1 MTLLRPVGIFVLVA
15 GSILGATS
23 SVTAQ
28 GPDTCFFGQVR
39 TIGLTSEPGGH
50 LPIAGATATLYRNG
64 TPYLSTTTNA
74 SGIYFFTFSAPTGS
88 NSWYVRATHDAGWI
102 QVNHTG
108 TANTSSNFCT
118 NGGLGFA
125 AIEMARIRIK
135 EIGFKNDH
143 LMKTWEDGDV
153 TLQKLI
159 DFPDGST
166 STWILKDPSYQLPVA
181 YTQGSALTMFA
192 IVEVT
197 PATFSNSWSATLRAK
212 VSGQVI
218 ASEEFN
224 LSVGYEGAARPGLV
238 DDIVTTAIDSGVGK
252 KSYTIS
258 FDIAGDSVGIPAP
271 EWQQLDS
278 ATQLFYWTVA
288 SPAASPLFTNQNGRE
303 YSDLYDKAVD
313 WACGS
318 VCGGVIG
325 SPEIVPVSLVLVTD
339 TETIVRAINRAIDT
353 AAEYNPA
360 ANHSTV
366 HPLQL
371 MKSID
376 KSGQCADNANLLT
389 GLLRSIGVDADTEY
403 YYAVNPVDARWILY
417 NYVDRS
423 GADTCIAMGCSDK
436 VTFQVQ
442 RSAHDLA
449 QPNPH
454 FRYHAIVSADSRRW
468 DPSYGLDFVDPIG
481 LEEALNP
488 ATGTFPNGSS
498 ANAFRMISS
507 VAPRNPVGLVSNPD
521 CPHNLNAVSASTP
534 VVPNPMIAGQTYE
547 VTVTMRNTGNLP
559 WTIGDGFGLLSENP
573 RANEVWGWRTV
584 PLPGPTPV
592 GENDERSFTFVVVA
606 PTTPGSYNFQW
617 RMLAYSGN
625 NAWPFGA
632 PTPNVVVSV
641 VTGP

>member
-1 MTLLRPVGIFVLVA
+1 VTLLRPVGIFVLVA

-50 LPIAGATATLYRNG
+50 LPIVGATATLYRNG

-143 LMKTWEDGDV
+143 LMKTWEDGD
-153 TLQKLI
+153 LKSQKLI

-166 STWILKDPSYQLPVA
+166 STWILQDPSYKLPVA
-181 YTQGSALTMFA
+181 YSQGSALTMFA

-197 PATFSNSWSATLRAK
+197 PATFSNSWSATLRAT

-224 LSVGYEGAARPGLV
+224 LSVGYPGAARPGLV
-238 DDIVTTAIDSGVGK
+238 DDIATTAIDSGVGK

-258 FDIAGDSVGIPAP
+258 FEVAGDSVGIPAP

-278 ATQLFYWTVA
+278 ATQTFYWTVGA
-288 SPAASPLFTNQNGRE
+288 PAGPPLFRNVNRDE
-303 YSDLYDKAVD
+303 YVDLYDKAVD

-339 TETIVRAINRAIDT
+339 TETIVWAINRAIDKAGT
-353 AAEYNPA
+353 YDPVTDHNRD
-360 ANHSTV
+360 

-371 MKSID
+371 MKLGD
-376 KSGQCADNANLLT
+376 KRGNCSDNANLLA
-389 GLLRSIGVDADTEY
+389 GLLRSIGVDAATEY
-403 YYAVNPVDARWILY
+403 YYAINPANSLWMHY
-417 NYVDRS
+417 NYRDWS
-423 GADTCIAMGCSDK
+423 GRDDCIASGCPDEVS
-436 VTFQVQ
+436 FLVQ
-442 RSAHDLA
+442 RPAHDVA
-449 QPNPH
+449 PPNPH
-454 FRYHAIVSADSRRW
+454 FRYHAIVSAAGRRW
-468 DPSYGLDFVDPIG
+468 DPSYGLDFVDPVG
-481 LEEALNP
+481 FEEALNP
-488 ATGTFPNGSS
+488 ATGLFVPGAS
-498 ANAFRMISS
+498 ANIYRLIASELPSIWYGIPSDPTCEH
-507 VAPRNPVGLVSNPD
+507 A
-521 CPHNLNAVSASTP
+521 LNAVAVSTS
-534 VVPNPMIAGQTYE
+534 VPNQMIAGQSYT
-547 VTVTMRNTGNLP
+547 VAVTMKNTGTLA

-573 RANEVWGWRTV
+573 RANQVWGWRTV
-584 PLPGPTPV
+584 PLPGAAPV
-592 GENDERSFTFVVVA
+592 GEDDERTFTFVVVA
-606 PTTPGSYNFQW
+606 PTTPGGYNFQW

-632 PTPNVVVSV
+632 PTPNVVVNV
-641 VTGP
+641 VAGP